1 MKLVLTIIALALLE
15 DKFKDKM
22 GEWKLIKQKAT
33 KWIKKTKKDISDS
46 ISSIMLDDQ
55 EKTNLLNF
63 IEIEK
68 KTTASLKII

>member
-1 MKLVLTIIALALLE
+1 MALLE
-15 DKFKDKM
+15 DKFKEKM

-33 KWIKKTKKDISDS
+33 KWIKKAKKDISDS
-46 ISSIMLDDQ
+46 LSDIMLDDQ

-68 KTTASLKII
+68 KASASLKIV